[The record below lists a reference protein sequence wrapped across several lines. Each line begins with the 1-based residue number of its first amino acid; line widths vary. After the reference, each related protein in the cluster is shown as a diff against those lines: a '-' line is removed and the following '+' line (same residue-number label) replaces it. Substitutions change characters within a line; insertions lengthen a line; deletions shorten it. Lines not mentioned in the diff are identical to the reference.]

1 MSDTAGGTPPRTSQR
16 SVVVLGG
23 YGNFGNRVA
32 AALASDR
39 SYRVFIAGRDL
50 RKASAVAQEIGGS
63 AEPMAVDYHA
73 ADFAAQL
80 RHVAADVVVHTAG
93 PFQAQS
99 YSVPSACIE
108 ARAHYVDIAD
118 GRAYVCGIAKLD
130 AMAKRN
136 DTLIV
141 SGASSLPALS
151 AAVIDSLSNRFS
163 RVDTIEHG
171 ISAGAKPPGLA
182 TMEGVLSY
190 VGKPFPRW
198 EHGAWKVAHG
208 WQDMVVRRYP
218 APVGSRWLGS
228 CDVPDLE
235 LFPQRYA
242 PVRSV
247 VFRAGVGF
255 ASTTLAMWVASW
267 LVRMRLMQSLVPHA
281 RGLLR
286 MAGALQP
293 YGTKWSAMHVTLRG
307 LDPDNQPSA
316 CTWSLLAGQDHGPNI
331 PCFPA
336 IAMARKLLR
345 DEVTARGALPCMGL
359 LSVEEILQAI
369 PGLDLTTATR

>member
-1 MSDTAGGTPPRTSQR
+1 
-16 SVVVLGG
+16 VLGG
-23 YGNFGNRVA
+23 YGNFGSRVA

-39 SYRVFIAGRDL
+39 SYRVLIAGRDL
-50 RKASAVAQEIGGS
+50 RKATAVAQEIGGS

-80 RHVAADVVVHTAG
+80 RHVGANVVVHTAG

-99 YSVPSACIE
+99 YSVPGACIE

-130 AMAKRN
+130 AMAKGN

-151 AAVIDSLSNRFS
+151 AAVIDSLSHRFS
-163 RVDTIEHG
+163 RIDTIEHG

-190 VGKPFPRW
+190 VGKPFTRW
-198 EHGAWKVAHG
+198 QQGAWQIVHG
-208 WQDMVVRRYP
+208 WQDMTVWRYP
-218 APVGSRWLGS
+218 KPVDSRWLAS

-235 LFPQRYA
+235 LFPHRYA

-255 ASTTLAMWVASW
+255 ATTMLVTWIASW
-267 LVRMRLMQSLVPHA
+267 LVRARLIKSLVPYA
-281 RGLLR
+281 RALHSV
-286 MAGALQP
+286 AGTLQP

-307 LDPDNQPSA
+307 LGPDNKPAA

-336 IAMARKLLR
+336 IALARKLLR
-345 DEVTARGALPCMGL
+345 DEVTARGAMPCMGL
-359 LSVEEILQAI
+359 LSVDEILRAI
-369 PGLDLTTATR
+369 PGLDLATRIE

>member
-1 MSDTAGGTPPRTSQR
+1 MTGNESRTSR

-23 YGNFGNRVA
+23 YGNFGSRVA
-32 AALASDR
+32 AALASDG

-50 RKASAVAQEIGGS
+50 RKATAVAEQIGG
-63 AEPMAVDYHA
+63 PTQPLAVDCHA
-73 ADFAAQL
+73 ADFAARL
-80 RHVAADVVVHTAG
+80 RQVGANVVVHTAG
-93 PFQAQS
+93 PFQAQD
-99 YSVPSACIE
+99 YSVPAACIE

-118 GRAYVCGIAKLD
+118 GRAYVCGISRLD
-130 AMAKRN
+130 AAAKNN
-136 DTLIV
+136 DTLVV

-151 AAVIDSLSNRFS
+151 AAVVDSLRDRFS
-163 RVDTIEHG
+163 RIDAIEYG

-190 VGKPFPRW
+190 VGKPFTRW
-198 EHGAWKVAHG
+198 EQGAWKVVHG

-255 ASTTLAMWVASW
+255 ASTTLATWVASW
-267 LVRMRLMQSLVPHA
+267 LVRMRLIESLVPHA
-281 RGLLR
+281 SGLLR

-293 YGTKWSAMHVTLRG
+293 YGTKWSAMHVTVRG
-307 LDPDNQPSA
+307 LDRDNKPA
-316 CTWSLLAGQDHGPNI
+316 TGAWSLLAGQDHGPNI

-336 IAMARKLLR
+336 IALARKLLR
-345 DEVTARGALPCMGL
+345 EEVTARGALPCMGL
-359 LSVEEILQAI
+359 LSVDEILQAI
-369 PGLDLTTATR
+369 PGLDLTTAAS